1 MKNRFKKSVIILFTI
16 CFVVT
21 GMTSLYATKMLHRN
35 AEELASLAHR
45 VFVGMCVSVEEKE
58 MTFPENGAS
67 LIYTE
72 YTFQVEQS
80 IKGPVG
86 GTVVLRQ
93 LGRAR
98 GLGSIIGMPF
108 YESGKKYLLCLR
120 EDSEYGLASPIGLG
134 QGAFQIYKDDK
145 GTEQAINAF
154 GNQGLFHRMDAKSFK
169 FSTLSIAEKSLM
181 AATKGPVD
189 FNNYVNLMRKLAK

>member
-1 MKNRFKKSVIILFTI
+1 MKTRFKKSVIVLLTI

-45 VFVGMCVSVEEKE
+45 VFVGVCVSVEEKE
-58 MTFPENGAS
+58 MTFSNGAS
-67 LIYTE
+67 LNYTE

-80 IKGPVG
+80 IKGSVG

-98 GLGSIIGMPF
+98 ALGSIIGMPF
-108 YESGKKYLLCLR
+108 YESDKKYLLCLR

-134 QGAFQIYKDDK
+134 QGAFQIYKDDE
-145 GTEQAINAF
+145 GVEQAINAF
-154 GNQGLFHRMDAKSFK
+154 GNQGLFHGMDARSFK
-169 FSTLSIAEKSLM
+169 YSTFNTAEKSLM
-181 AATKGPVD
+181 VGTKRPVD
-189 FNNYVNLMRKLAK
+189 FNNLVSLMQKLAR

>member
-1 MKNRFKKSVIILFTI
+1 MKTRFKKSVIVLLTI
-16 CFVVT
+16 YFVVT

-45 VFVGMCVSVEEKE
+45 VFVGECVSVEEKE
-58 MTFPENGAS
+58 VTFSNGAS
-67 LIYTE
+67 LTYTE
-72 YTFQVEQS
+72 YTFQVERS

-108 YESGKKYLLCLR
+108 YENGKKYLLCLR

-134 QGAFQIYKDDK
+134 QGAFQLYKDDK
-145 GTEQAINAF
+145 GTEQAINAL

-169 FSTLSIAEKSLM
+169 YSTLSIAEKSLI

-189 FNNYVNLMRKLAK
+189 FNNFVSLMQKLAR